1 MKQLQ
6 IIIDDYVKVG
16 NKKIALNLNTYR
28 NLHHQVN
35 NKAKQIFK
43 RNLLAEY
50 PELATTKANKIKV
63 NYVIYPNNYRKF
75 DTMNVISI
83 VDKYFLDALVEIGC
97 IPDDDYQHVSY
108 VKFPYVA
115 NVVKNPCKK
124 ISIFC
129 DFF

>member
-6 IIIDDYVKVG
+6 IVIDDYVKVG

-28 NLHHQVN
+28 NLHYQVN
-35 NKAKQIFK
+35 NKAKRIFK
-43 RNLLAEY
+43 KKLLDEY
-50 PELATTKANKIKV
+50 PELATIKAYRVNI

-97 IPDDDYQHVSY
+97 IPDDDYDYVRYRMAPFVS
-108 VKFPYVA
+108 

>member
-50 PELATTKANKIKV
+50 PELATIKAYGVNI

-83 VDKYFLDALVEIGC
+83 VDKYFMDALVEIGC

-108 VKFPYVA
+108 KKAPRVA